1 MATALSNG
9 LPLTGADGSSGR
21 NNGRDIRKGLLS
33 SLLLP
38 DTKANPLA
46 VRNGVLSHDYD
57 SAGVKSL
64 RVDQTG
70 TASNQVI
77 IQPGAFVSERA
88 GQGPYIG
95 WLETSAGVLLTPPG
109 SDSTNP
115 RWDVVF
121 AQVLDKASISLD
133 PSTDAIVD
141 VVTGVPSATPQ
152 VPAVTADGAVIL
164 AQLYRPAGNSTIPAA
179 NITDKRRSSGLVGTV
194 RRLLPG
200 DFLSDA
206 GKVDGELRYRQA
218 VGGLPSLVD
227 YWDARQSLWRGTQSF
242 TLTAN
247 FPGTPD
253 AGGIVYGN
261 TRTGETIVSLNIP
274 DPGFPYR
281 VQTSAYLTGI
291 PTVPGVG
298 PGPNGSCNVYISVN
312 YGPFSSNLITSSEVY
327 YNSTSQRRPF
337 QLQPQGAAIFTGP
350 STVRLITDQYA
361 GGADNFSW
369 QTDQRNPLTC
379 RADPA

>member
-1 MATALSNG
+1 MATALSNA
-9 LPLTGADGSSGR
+9 LPVTASDGQTGR

-38 DTKANPLA
+38 DTKDNPLA

-57 SAGVKSL
+57 SGGVKSL

-70 TASNQVI
+70 TASGQVI

-95 WLETSAGVLLTPPG
+95 WLETSAGVLLTPPT

-115 RWDVVF
+115 RIDVVYV
-121 AQVLDKASISLD
+121 QVLDKASISLD

-141 VVTGVPSATPQ
+141 VVKGVPSATPQ

-164 AQLYRPAGNSTIPAA
+164 AQLYRPAGSTTITAA
-179 NITDKRRSSGLVGTV
+179 NITDVRRSSGLVGTV
-194 RRLLPG
+194 RRMLPG

-227 YWDARQSLWRGTQSF
+227 YWDAGQGVWRGTQGY
-242 TLTAN
+242 TLVGNWVTNTSNASLTN
-247 FPGTPD
+247 YLVTYNPVVGQGSIP
-253 AGGIVYGN
+253 IV
-261 TRTGETIVSLNIP
+261 VNIP
-274 DPGFPYR
+274 DPGWPYR
-281 VQTSAYLTGI
+281 VTASGLFNVIGYNGTGALDYY
-291 PTVPGVG
+291 V
-298 PGPNGSCNVYISVN
+298 
-312 YGPFSSNLITSSEVY
+312 LI
-327 YNSTSQRRPF
+327 NSDAT
-337 QLQPQGAAIFTGP
+337 
-350 STVRLITDQYA
+350 QYA
-361 GGADNFSW
+361 GAHGSADTTPQSCVIVPAGNRIYTGASTARLYWDVYQAGASVI
-369 QTDQRNPLTC
+369 C
-379 RADPA
+379 RADTRNTLMIRVEPA

>member
-1 MATALSNG
+1 MATALSNA
-9 LPLTGADGSSGR
+9 LPVTAADGSTGR

-57 SAGVKSL
+57 TAGVKSL

-95 WLETSAGVLLTPPG
+95 WGETSAGVLFTPPG
-109 SDSTNP
+109 ADSANP
-115 RWDVVF
+115 RIDVVY

-133 PSTDAIVD
+133 PSTDAITD
-141 VVTGVPSATPQ
+141 VQTGVPSATPQ
-152 VPAVTADGAVIL
+152 VPAVTADGAVLL
-164 AQLYRPAGNSTIPAA
+164 AQLYRPAGNSTITTA
-179 NITDKRRSSGLVGTV
+179 NITDVRRSSGLVGTV

-227 YWDARQSLWRGTQSF
+227 YWDAAQGLWRGTQGF
-242 TLTAN
+242 TLTGPWPTAP
-247 FPGTPD
+247 F
-253 AGGIVYGN
+253 GGIGVTVNGSSVTYGP
-261 TRTGETIVSLNIP
+261 VSGLGNVAIAPYIP
-274 DPGFPYR
+274 DPGWPYR
-281 VQTSAYLTGI
+281 IQASTAFYVYSISAAGTG
-291 PTVPGVG
+291 VNSYV
-298 PGPNGSCNVYISVN
+298 SVN
-312 YGPFSSNLITSSEVY
+312 NNLFAGSLSFANFAPQNVAIVPVG
-327 YNSTSQRRPF
+327 STIYS
-337 QLQPQGAAIFTGP
+337 GASTARLYWDVTGGG
-350 STVRLITDQYA
+350 SVTL
-361 GGADNFSW
+361 GADV
-369 QTDQRNPLTC
+369 RNNLMI
-379 RADPA
+379 RVEPA

>member
-9 LPLTGADGSSGR
+9 LPLTGADGSTGR

-57 SAGVKSL
+57 TNGVKSL

-77 IQPGAFVSERA
+77 VQPGAFVSERA

-95 WLETSAGVLLTPPG
+95 WLETSAGVLLTPPT

-115 RWDVVF
+115 RIDVVF

-141 VVTGVPSATPQ
+141 VVTGVPSATPA
-152 VPAVTADGAVIL
+152 VPTVSADGVVIL
-164 AQLYRPAGNSTIPAA
+164 AQLYRPAGSTTITQA
-179 NITDKRRSSGLVGTV
+179 NVTDKRRSTGLVGTV
-194 RRLLPG
+194 RRMLPG
-200 DFLSDA
+200 DALSDA

-218 VGGLPSLVD
+218 VGSLPSLID
-227 YWDARQSLWRGTQSF
+227 FWDAAQSLWRGTQGF
-242 TLTAN
+242 IVTQVL
-247 FPGTPD
+247 PGTPD
-253 AGGIVYGN
+253 AGL
-261 TRTGETIVSLNIP
+261 IVSGSVTTPGQIVQVTIP
-274 DPGFPYR
+274 DPGWPYR
-281 VQTSAYLTGI
+281 VRASAAI
-291 PTVPGVG
+291 NVSGVG
-298 PGPNGSCNVYISVN
+298 GTVSCNTFVTVNGGPLASIIYSTPAGPVVLAPNGGDIY
-312 YGPFSSNLITSSEVY
+312 
-327 YNSTSQRRPF
+327 
-337 QLQPQGAAIFTGP
+337 TG
-350 STVRLITDQYA
+350 SATVRLRIDLTA
-361 GGADNFSW
+361 GGINTVAWN
-369 QTDQRNPLTC
+369 TDIRNLLTC
-379 RADPA
+379 RVDPS